1 MICSKL
7 NELGGESICIVNFFR
22 EGGDDLSS
30 ILFNELIRQEE
41 QTTVQSL
48 LMFSLY
54 IL

>member
-1 MICSKL
+1 MSW
-7 NELGGESICIVNFFR
+7 GENRFIVNFFR

-41 QTTVQSL
+41 TTTVQSV